1 MTPDRL
7 PADVIAHVEE
17 VSEAAQVA
25 DGAAPLDEATGLALR
40 HRPAADIGWWRA
52 DAGFALLIEGELSL
66 VVHPDARGDG
76 VGTTLLGE
84 VTEVTTGE
92 ELTAW
97 SHGNHPAAAALAD
110 RFGFARDRDLWVM
123 RRPVTGED
131 ARPLPALVVPSEV
144 TVRGFRGEDSDDLL
158 RVNAAAFSAHPE
170 QGSLDADGLAVRQHE
185 PWFDPEGLLVA
196 RDADGTMLG
205 FHWTKVHPA
214 ETDGAADGPGEVYVV
229 GVAPEAQG
237 RGMGRVLTL
246 AGLHHL
252 AGRGVAEVL
261 LYVEADNA
269 PAINVYEGLG
279 FRHDD
284 VDTHVQYRRPASEA

>member
-1 MTPDRL
+1 MAPDHL
-7 PADVIAHVEE
+7 PADVLAHVEE
-17 VSEAAQVA
+17 VAAAAEAA
-25 DGAAPLDEATGLALR
+25 DGAAPLDEAAWLALR

-52 DAGFALLIEGELSL
+52 EAGVALLIDGELTL
-66 VVHPDARGDG
+66 VVHPSARGAG

-84 VTEVTTGE
+84 VAEVTIGE

-110 RFGFARDRDLWVM
+110 RFGFTADRDLWVM
-123 RRPVTGED
+123 RRALPAGGGE
-131 ARPLPALVVPSEV
+131 PLPPLELPDGV
-144 TVRGFRGEDSDDLL
+144 TIRGFRDEDAEDLL
-158 RVNAAAFSAHPE
+158 RVNAAAFADHPE
-170 QGSLDADGLAVRQHE
+170 QGSLDADGLAVRRHE
-185 PWFDPEGLLVA
+185 AWFDAAGLLVA
-196 RDADGTMLG
+196 RDADGAMLG

-214 ETDGAADGPGEVYVV
+214 ESEGGAEGPGEVYVV

-237 RGMGRVLTL
+237 RGAGRLLTL

-252 AGRGVAEVL
+252 ADRGVDEVI

-269 PAINVYEGLG
+269 PAVAVYRRLG

-284 VDTHVQYRRPASEA
+284 VDTHVQYRRPAGRP